1 MTIKE
6 AEKRTGLTRSNIR
19 FYEKEKLIVPSRNNN
34 NGYRDY
40 SEADI
45 DNLKKIA
52 YLRTLEI
59 PVEEI
64 RRIISGTV
72 PMEQVIKKQ
81 VEVIGEQIRSLSRAK
96 TMCEKM
102 LESGKISY
110 EELQIEKYLTDPETY
125 WGENKAVLKPDS
137 VSFLFLWGSFMTWSA
152 ITLICLMIGILS
164 YAKLPEVIPVQ
175 WSHGMAV
182 LWVDKVFVFAYPL
195 ACILLRFFIRP
206 IIYMRLL
213 MNRPYGEPVTEYLT
227 NYLCFVALS
236 VELFS
241 VLFVFGF
248 VKSVVAVIAMDTAVF
263 LGILLLAM
271 VKTGLYSGSKG
282 GHV

>member
-110 EELQIEKYLTDPETY
+110 EELQIEKYLTDPKTY
-125 WGENKAVLKPDS
+125 WGENRAVLKPDS

-152 ITLICLMIGILS
+152 ITLICLTIGILS

>member
-110 EELQIEKYLTDPETY
+110 EELQIEKYLTDPKTY
-125 WGENKAVLKPDS
+125 WGENRAVLKPDS
-137 VSFLFLWGSFMTWSA
+137 VRFLFLWGSFMTWSA
-152 ITLICLMIGILS
+152 ITLICLTIGILS

>member
-1 MTIKE
+1 
-6 AEKRTGLTRSNIR
+6 
-19 FYEKEKLIVPSRNNN
+19 
-34 NGYRDY
+34 
-40 SEADI
+40 
-45 DNLKKIA
+45 
-52 YLRTLEI
+52 
-59 PVEEI
+59 
-64 RRIISGTV
+64 
-72 PMEQVIKKQ
+72 
-81 VEVIGEQIRSLSRAK
+81 
-96 TMCEKM
+96 
-102 LESGKISY
+102 
-110 EELQIEKYLTDPETY
+110 
-125 WGENKAVLKPDS
+125 
-137 VSFLFLWGSFMTWSA
+137 
-152 ITLICLMIGILS
+152 
-164 YAKLPEVIPVQ
+164 
-175 WSHGMAV
+175 MAV